1 MFTRSIHSRGKQLS
15 IAIVVTIVSLF
26 MWVTVS
32 CAAQKETE
40 IVDTKDPGDAIVRV
54 EMICG
59 TESKEYERRIQTGFL
74 VGKEGGEPY
83 VVTSNDQLEFTN
95 KEKKDLS
102 KKYKLKEDTQLNT
115 VINAVFAGDM
125 RVGMSL
131 VARSRQKNLAIFRLN
146 QNVTEKYRLLLSDKD
161 EKIDNPRK
169 VTMVYFPSN
178 MEVGKYTTYT
188 AETAL
193 KQQGELVAS
202 ASGAEDHTKYYRD
215 TFRRDKASSGAP
227 ILDEDNTVL
236 AMCLSDMNMDADSD
250 KQNGLSL
257 RSSEIT
263 EFLERNDIL
272 FDKPAEKVIEES
284 PDKKKQ
290 QSGVLVI
297 YMLGGI
303 ILFLAVVLITPL
315 IRKSIAKGTG
325 WPGSD
330 KEVQSGVK
338 KQKRTDNKNTARLLR
353 ISTEETIRIEDSSFT
368 LGRSSTSCKY
378 AVTDN
383 PKISKM
389 HGRILRR
396 DKDYYYEDLRS
407 SNGSYINGSRVEAG
421 QSVLLKDRDEIRL
434 ADERFVFRKDEK

>member
-1 MFTRSIHSRGKQLS
+1 MLARSIHSRRSQMS
-15 IAIVVTIVSLF
+15 IASVLAIAFLLMWGIVS
-26 MWVTVS
+26 S
-32 CAAQKETE
+32 AAQKETE
-40 IVDTKDPGDAIVRV
+40 IQDGRDPGDAIVRV
-54 EMICG
+54 EVICG
-59 TESKEYERRIQTGFL
+59 TESQEYERRIQTGFL

-95 KEKKDLS
+95 KDKKALS
-102 KKYKLKEDTQLNT
+102 KKNRLKEDTQLNT

-193 KQQGELVAS
+193 KQHGELVAS

-215 TFRRDKASSGAP
+215 TFKRDKASSGAP

-236 AMCLSDMNMDADSD
+236 AMCLSALNPDAASD
-250 KQNGLSL
+250 KQNALSL
-257 RSSEIT
+257 RSSEIA

-272 FDKPAEKVIEES
+272 FDKPAEKVIEDSSE
-284 PDKKKQ
+284 KKNNN
-290 QSGVLVI
+290 GGWIV

-303 ILFLAVVLITPL
+303 ILILAVILAAPL
-315 IRKSIAKGTG
+315 IRGMNVKGAASKGSEKGQSLSNKKTKKTG
-325 WPGSD
+325 P
-330 KEVQSGVK
+330 
-338 KQKRTDNKNTARLLR
+338 KNNACLLR
-353 ISTEETIRIEDSSFT
+353 ISAEEVIRINEPTFT
-368 LGRSSTSCKY
+368 LGRSSTTCDYFVSNN
-378 AVTDN
+378 A
-383 PKISKM
+383 KISKT
-389 HGRILRR
+389 HGRILCKG
-396 DKDYYYEDLRS
+396 KDYYYEDLHS
-407 SNGSYINGSRVEAG
+407 SNGSYINGARVEAG
-421 QSVLLKDRDEIRL
+421 QSILLKDRDEIKL
-434 ADERFVFRKDEK
+434 ADERFVFRKDKK